1 MWLSQYQG
9 DDGLLNEKSMTSNHN
24 KLLVLFY
31 TSISDDK
38 AIRLEIDQL
47 TGILHSTESPDQF
60 CTANE
65 MVDRNRI
72 TSSRKKMLKEAKQ
85 IRLRAFRFFINK
97 N

>member
-1 MWLSQYQG
+1 
-9 DDGLLNEKSMTSNHN
+9 MTNNHN

-47 TGILHSTESPDQF
+47 TSILHGTESPDQF

-72 TSSRKKMLKEAKQ
+72 TSSRKKMLKEAKH

>member
-1 MWLSQYQG
+1 
-9 DDGLLNEKSMTSNHN
+9 MTNNHN

-72 TSSRKKMLKEAKQ
+72 TSSRKKMLKEAKYF
-85 IRLRAFRFFINK
+85 RLRAFRFFINK